1 MDGLM
6 RLLLQ
11 LLLVCTLKFTLPQH
25 SHSHYSLLFFLLSLS
40 LSLSLSFAVSAMDEL
55 YGLHST
61 ATDYSV
67 DNYLVNNY
75 AHSFP
80 PPVAGFGDRIPLFR
94 PDRLLSG
101 SVSSVVSDAAS
112 MVAEIQ
118 RGGAEEEVSGATRA
132 KIASHPLYPKLLQA
146 YIDCQ
151 KVWNPAF
158 LLFTRVGLPVWLM
171 GKRTNSFKEKRERER
186 EKKLMIKKRE

>member
-1 MDGLM
+1 M

-11 LLLVCTLKFTLPQH
+11 LLLVCTLKFTLPQR
-25 SHSHYSLLFFLLSLS
+25 SLPLLPSSFSLS

-75 AHSFP
+75 SHSFP
-80 PPVAGFGDRIPLFR
+80 SPVAGFGDRIPLFR

-118 RGGAEEEVSGATRA
+118 RGGTEEEVSGATRA

-158 LLFTRVGLPVWLM
+158 LFFSFFTRVWLPVWLL
-171 GKRTNSFKEKRERER
+171 GKRTNSF
-186 EKKLMIKKRE
+186 

>member
-1 MDGLM
+1 
-6 RLLLQ
+6 
-11 LLLVCTLKFTLPQH
+11 
-25 SHSHYSLLFFLLSLS
+25 
-40 LSLSLSFAVSAMDEL
+40 MDEL
-55 YGLHST
+55 YGIHST
-61 ATDYSV
+61 ATDFTVHPSL

-75 AHSFP
+75 GQSFP
-80 PPVAGFGDRIPLFR
+80 SPVPSFGDRIPVFR

-118 RGGAEEEVSGATRA
+118 RGGSEEEVSGATRA

-151 KVWNPAF
+151 KVNRLVLFVCLFVLFF
-158 LLFTRVGLPVWLM
+158 LDSPFGCWENVRKMKL
-171 GKRTNSFKEKRERER
+171 RTS
-186 EKKLMIKKRE
+186 

>member
-1 MDGLM
+1 
-6 RLLLQ
+6 
-11 LLLVCTLKFTLPQH
+11 
-25 SHSHYSLLFFLLSLS
+25 
-40 LSLSLSFAVSAMDEL
+40 MDEL
-55 YGLHST
+55 YGIHST
-61 ATDYSV
+61 ATDFTVHPSL

-75 AHSFP
+75 GQSFP
-80 PPVAGFGDRIPLFR
+80 SPVPSFGDRIPVFR

-118 RGGAEEEVSGATRA
+118 RGGSEEEVSGATRA

-151 KVWNPAF
+151 KVNR
-158 LLFTRVGLPVWLM
+158 LVLFVCLFVLFFFGLSVWLL
-171 GKRTNSFKEKRERER
+171 GKRKENET
-186 EKKLMIKKRE
+186 